1 MRFFASLAASI
12 TSSIVSF
19 RGFASRHR
27 NPFNSLFGRMA
38 LMSLVVLFAVQ
49 AGWFAVMTI
58 QRPHHDAEG
67 YARGLLLVLEAAN
80 SDASQGARLTPALRV
95 HLVPTWN
102 MPARLDF
109 RSPGN
114 GALAHLVHEL
124 RADLPAGTQ
133 LAVDGPKTAPRL
145 WVRYPSSSNW
155 IVTPVD
161 LPPAPPVLVE
171 SVAMLVAAVIL
182 SLAAA
187 WQLQRPLTRVAQGA
201 RQFGGGER
209 PVPVAERGPHELR
222 DLIRA
227 FNQMMRRINDADDE
241 KAVMLAGIAHDLKA
255 PLTRLK
261 LRASVLVDDDAE
273 RAHFIRDIDSL
284 TRIVQQ
290 FLEFAAS
297 TPSTGPAVGVD
308 GFLMEQFA
316 LDDDAPLFELSLTA
330 GDAFRLPRTSVD
342 RLVTNLVDNALEHG
356 EPPVEISTA
365 RRGGEWIISVRD
377 HGKGIPAAQLE
388 DAQKPFVRLDPA
400 RAGDGHCGLGL
411 AIVGRLARDLGG
423 RCEILN
429 APGNGLLV
437 RIVIPTDT
445 SRRAGAL
452 SAPANANSHAER
464 PLATLA

>member
-1 MRFFASLAASI
+1 MSLFP
-12 TSSIVSF
+12 SF
-19 RGFASRHR
+19 RRLGSRYG

-58 QRPHHDAEG
+58 QRPHNDAEG

-80 SDASQGARLTPALRV
+80 SDASQGARLAPAMRV

-102 MPARLDF
+102 MPPKLDL
-109 RSPGN
+109 RQPTG
-114 GALAHLVHEL
+114 GAIAHVVYRL
-124 RADLPAGTQ
+124 RAELPPGAQ
-133 LAVDGPKTAPRL
+133 LAVDGPTTAPRL
-145 WVRYPSSSNW
+145 WVRYPASSNW
-155 IVTPVD
+155 IVTPLD
-161 LPPAPPVLVE
+161 LPAAPPVLVE
-171 SVAMLVAAVIL
+171 SIAMLVAALIL

-209 PVPVAERGPHELR
+209 PVPVAERGPRELR
-222 DLIRA
+222 ELIRA

-297 TPSTGPAVGVD
+297 TPSNGPAVGVD
-308 GFLMEQFA
+308 SFLTEQFA
-316 LDDDAPLFELSLTA
+316 LDDDDDAPLFQLSLKA
-330 GDAFRLPRTSVD
+330 GDALRLPRTSID

-365 RRGGEWIISVRD
+365 RRGGDWIVSVRD
-377 HGKGIPAAQLE
+377 HGRGIPPEQLE

-423 RCEILN
+423 RCDITN
-429 APGNGLLV
+429 APEHGLLV
-437 RIVIPTDT
+437 EIVIPND
-445 SRRAGAL
+445 RARP
-452 SAPANANSHAER
+452 SAAPFPPSTPARAPQ
-464 PLATLA
+464 PLVAVE